1 MRAKLNRID
10 AMFMRGQLNA
20 KKVTK
25 SVFGG
30 TDRSQMRNQ
39 REQNSQA
46 KELIAEKAA
55 EARRDALAIAPA
67 AEDNRNMGFQAAID
81 ALAKA
86 TPSQSRSLQAG
97 SRGAQETLLAG
108 LPQMQNA
115 ILGRNVSFAGLQPR
129 TAEPDLRF
137 LNQQL
142 PEFIGIDQ
150 ALGGQQL
157 KPDLTEEQILQL
169 TQMGVLLGGQK

>member
-1 MRAKLNRID
+1 MS
-10 AMFMRGQLNA
+10 
-20 KKVTK
+20 KVTK
-25 SVFGG
+25 TVFGG
-30 TDRSQMRNQ
+30 TDDSGQKAQTRANADTAALV
-39 REQNSQA
+39 A
-46 KELIAEKAA
+46 KNTAA
-55 EARRDALAIAPA
+55 ARKDALALAPA

-81 ALAKA
+81 ALAQA

-129 TAEPDLRF
+129 TAAPDLQF

-157 KPDLTEEQILQL
+157 KPDLTEDQILQL
-169 TQMGVLLGGQK
+169 TQMGVLLGGQQ